1 MTERRFPVLLSRLS
15 LPLGLAAL
23 ASAASAAPRLCKPTL
38 SIKDAQFSKWELPS
52 MERRWTATV
61 AVDASRCTANA
72 SGYFEIGFLRAKE
85 YGMDLEFR
93 EQFVRRFAEYV
104 DQYVQSSPVGH
115 SDHHLFH
122 AVISSML
129 DGLVQQGYQAVTA
142 FK

>member
-15 LPLGLAAL
+15 LLLGLAAL

-85 YGMDLEFR
+85 YGMNLEFR
-93 EQFVRRFAEYV
+93 EQFVWMSP
-104 DQYVQSSPVGH
+104 QVQVGIDVWADEAVEAHWIDKVSPCTCR
-115 SDHHLFH
+115 D
-122 AVISSML
+122 
-129 DGLVQQGYQAVTA
+129 
-142 FK
+142 